1 MIESIKHFFN
11 LLFDN
16 SKSWT
21 FRAAAGISIIGF
33 LVLTDLTLNFSYNL
47 HTNNKINQLEKIQ
60 SIKKDYKSDS
70 LKLNKIVIL
79 ENKVLNKEHYTE
91 FLSRNLSKVS
101 FKPDIKDQNVTQ
113 STNETTTTIKPIK
126 SLFWMAFSSNYL
138 LTIILP
144 FLIFLPLYNSDSR
157 TGTGILG
164 WFASIIM
171 IGAMGALVTWISYQ
185 IPLIWSNPI
194 WNYILNF
201 LIHTVFWIL
210 IVKLNKKTNANTV

>member
-21 FRAAAGISIIGF
+21 FRAAAGISILGF

-47 HTNNKINQLEKIQ
+47 HTNNKIDQLEKIQ
-60 SIKKDYKSDS
+60 SIKKGYKSDS

-91 FLSRNLSKVS
+91 FLSRNMSKIS
-101 FKPDIKDQNVTQ
+101 FMTDIKDQNLNQ
-113 STNETTTTIKPIK
+113 STNETTTTIKPVK

-138 LTIILP
+138 LAILLP
-144 FLIFLPLYNSDSR
+144 FLIFLPHSDRDSSP
-157 TGTGILG
+157 GTGILG

-171 IGAMGALVTWISYQ
+171 IGTMGVLVTWISYQ
-185 IPLIWSNPI
+185 IPLIWNNPI

-201 LIHTVFWIL
+201 LIHTLFWIS
-210 IVKLNKKTNANTV
+210 IVKLYKKN

>member
-21 FRAAAGISIIGF
+21 FRAAAGISILGF

-60 SIKKDYKSDS
+60 SIKKDYKTDS
-70 LKLNKIVIL
+70 LKLSKIAIL
-79 ENKVLNKEHYTE
+79 ENKILNKEHYTE
-91 FLSRNLSKVS
+91 FFSRNLSKIS
-101 FKPDIKDQNVTQ
+101 FKTDIKDQNVNQ
-113 STNETTTTIKPIK
+113 STNEKTTIKPIK

-138 LTIILP
+138 LAIILP
-144 FLIFLPLYNSDSR
+144 FLIFLPLYNSGSR
-157 TGTGILG
+157 TGSGILG

-171 IGAMGALVTWISYQ
+171 IGAMGTLVTWISYQ
-185 IPLIWSNPI
+185 IPLICNNPI
-194 WNYILNF
+194 WNYIF
-201 LIHTVFWIL
+201 ISWYIHCFGF
-210 IVKLNKKTNANTV
+210 